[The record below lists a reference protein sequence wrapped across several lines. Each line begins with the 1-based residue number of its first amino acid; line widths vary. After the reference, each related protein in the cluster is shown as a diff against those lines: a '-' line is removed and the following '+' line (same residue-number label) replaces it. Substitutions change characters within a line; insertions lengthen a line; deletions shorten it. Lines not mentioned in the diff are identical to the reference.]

1 MESLRINEKN
11 KVFIELKSVEV
22 SLKRKQETIE
32 RLKALDKST
41 FNNNQ
46 IEKIKLELIND
57 NNKIIE
63 LKDVL
68 TKIASGEY
76 DEQLLGT
83 YTTQNNEINK
93 KNDISVKKR
102 EEKQELK
109 KKDNEILQMHYK
121 QNSRKNEMN
130 EIFWDREEKK
140 FYKNLNSIPHWML
153 DKLKD
158 MPDNKGYIWRNVWC
172 FGKKNTSNFKNHI
185 TMFENMKGGVM
196 RFIEIDDTHTKTYE
210 KASKNAQKRLVT
222 SFKRNNFM
230 NVTK

>member
-196 RFIEIDDTHTKTYE
+196 RFIEIDDMHTKTYE